1 MSQKAGEGVGDNL
14 GVRDSKQGMESSTL
28 ECRVK
33 SSQHNTFLLFS
44 ITDCFFALLFFCLC
58 FFFFFSLKENSFSSK
73 SLRIF
78 LFKEPSVG
86 KK

>member
-44 ITDCFFALLFFCLC
+44 ITDCFFALLFFA
-58 FFFFFSLKENSFSSK
+58 FVFFFFSLKENSFSSK